1 LESRSRFS
9 GVRDFFYPERSVPV
23 VQLKPN
29 NHAASE
35 LKAERERDK
44 VQAMRDYQAEKLAHH
59 ANMMRLRALRL
70 AKESSEAQATTAP
83 RLATKKPAIR
93 SRGQLRKSS

>member
-1 LESRSRFS
+1 M
-9 GVRDFFYPERSVPV
+9 RDFFYPERSAPV
-23 VQLKPN
+23 VQSKFN

-44 VQAMRDYQAEKLAHH
+44 IQAMQDYQAEKLAHH

-70 AKESSEAQATTAP
+70 AKENSEAEATTAP
-83 RLATKKPAIR
+83 RVATKRLAIR

>member
-1 LESRSRFS
+1 M
-9 GVRDFFYPERSVPV
+9 RDFFYFERSAPV
-23 VQLKPN
+23 VQSKFN

-35 LKAERERDK
+35 LKGERERDK
-44 VQAMRDYQAEKLAHH
+44 IQAMRNYQAEKLAHH

-70 AKESSEAQATTAP
+70 AKENSEAQATTAP
-83 RLATKKPAIR
+83 RVATKRLAIR

>member
-1 LESRSRFS
+1 
-9 GVRDFFYPERSVPV
+9 
-23 VQLKPN
+23 VQLKAN
-29 NHAASE
+29 NYTAAA

-44 VQAMRDYQAEKLAHH
+44 IQAMRDYQAERLAHH

-70 AKESSEAQATTAP
+70 AKENAEPQATTAP
-83 RLATKKPAIR
+83 RLATKRPAIR

>member
-1 LESRSRFS
+1 M
-9 GVRDFFYPERSVPV
+9 
-23 VQLKPN
+23 VQSKFN

-44 VQAMRDYQAEKLAHH
+44 IQAMRNYQAEKLAHH

-70 AKESSEAQATTAP
+70 AKENSEAQATTAP
-83 RLATKKPAIR
+83 RVATKRLAIR

>member
-1 LESRSRFS
+1 
-9 GVRDFFYPERSVPV
+9 
-23 VQLKPN
+23 VQLKAKI
-29 NHAASE
+29 HTAAE

-44 VQAMRDYQAEKLAHH
+44 IQAMRDYQAERLEQH

-70 AKESSEAQATTAP
+70 AKESAEAQATTAP
-83 RLATKKPAIR
+83 RLATKRPAIR